1 MIDFG
6 ASDHL
11 PVVALRK
18 YVHMET
24 QHTKSD
30 GNKFIKYKDE
40 FKAALQRTPWDTVFT
55 DVG

>member
-30 GNKFIKYKDE
+30 GNKFIKYKDG
-40 FKAALQRTPWDTVFT
+40 FKAALQHAPWDTVFT